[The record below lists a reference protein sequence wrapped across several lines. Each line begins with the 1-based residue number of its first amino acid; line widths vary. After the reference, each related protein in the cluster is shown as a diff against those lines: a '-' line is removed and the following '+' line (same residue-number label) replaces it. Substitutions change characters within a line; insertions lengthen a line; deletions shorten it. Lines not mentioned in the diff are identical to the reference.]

1 MKIDIAAVEN
11 GVHQT
16 KTNAYKEKNQIIGCS
31 LLENLPLNH
40 SRHMAAP
47 ASAFFGD
54 VLCSST
60 TVTAHCSSELVEN
73 LN

>member
-1 MKIDIAAVEN
+1 MLI
-11 GVHQT
+11 
-16 KTNAYKEKNQIIGCS
+16 KEKNQIIGCAF
-31 LLENLPLNH
+31 LKKVPLNH
-40 SRHMAAP
+40 VGHMAAP
-47 ASAFFGD
+47 TSAFLGD